1 MVAPTLPKLTA
12 SQKAVVLSYTDAFI
26 AYLQEHNPR
35 VVDRHA
41 GTTTWMQNTAS
52 EIMKHADFHRE
63 KLGGRQPAEVQKVR
77 LS

>member
-12 SQKAVVLSYTDAFI
+12 SQRAVVLSYTEAFV
-26 AYLQEHNPR
+26 AYLQEHNLN

-52 EIMKHADFHRE
+52 EIMKHADFDRE
-63 KLGGRQPAEVQKVR
+63 KLGGRKPAEVQKVC
-77 LS
+77 LP